1 MLHSKKKDIQWRYQE
16 GIEEQRS
23 GDTYEV
29 YEPVKKKDQRE
40 KMKIV
45 WSSDV
50 KTTTTQ
56 EQASNFKKLQNQVSM
71 MQKIGQGGGL
81 RDNNNL

>member
-1 MLHSKKKDIQWRYQE
+1 M
-16 GIEEQRS
+16 
-23 GDTYEV
+23 

-81 RDNNNL
+81 RDNNNLETCVFRKNVKMNE